1 MSILALI
8 ILVLFLLFVGGMAYI
23 LCYTAGEADDADE
36 EIWGKMKE
44 GKERHDGREGKE
56 NTG

>member
-1 MSILALI
+1 MKILLVI
-8 ILVLFLLFVGGMAYI
+8 IFVLFLLFAGGIAYI

-44 GKERHDGREGKE
+44 ERDEQG
-56 NTG
+56 